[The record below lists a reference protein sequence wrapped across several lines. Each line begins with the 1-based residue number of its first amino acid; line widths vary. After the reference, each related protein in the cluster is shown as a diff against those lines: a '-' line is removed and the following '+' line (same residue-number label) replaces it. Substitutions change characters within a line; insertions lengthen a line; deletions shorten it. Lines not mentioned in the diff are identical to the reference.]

1 MPLSSHVR
9 RCLNCD
15 GPHAWFL
22 SWIPCLF
29 CGGLMNPCAKKLAVA
44 VTYADGLR
52 RSGQAHVVCTAAEK
66 AWQAL
71 GLAPREVI
79 VTEEERP

>member
-1 MPLSSHVR
+1 M

-15 GPHAWFL
+15 GAHAGPL

-29 CGGLMNPCAKKLAVA
+29 CGGLMNPCAKKIDVS

-52 RSGQAHVVCTAAEK
+52 RSGLAHAVCTAAEREWK
-66 AWQAL
+66 SL
-71 GLAPREVI
+71 GLAPREV
-79 VTEEERP
+79 VVAEKEGAS